1 MKKKVLR
8 DRLIKERENA
18 SVQLKETQDANIE
31 ENAPKKRGRKK
42 KDDVI

>member
-18 SVQLKETQDANIE
+18 SVQLKEKQDAKIE